1 MARNT
6 LIAMLTRTVSPLA
19 SKHIY
24 DSLSSTRH
32 LSSNMLHVLKN
43 EETRKRDFLLARYAS
58 LPPQPATAAR
68 EGSLLCVFDGAG
80 FGSGS
85 GVPRITVVPA
95 ISTGDTCQLRQNT
108 EGEEEDQLHHLF
120 MYQK

>member
-1 MARNT
+1 
-6 LIAMLTRTVSPLA
+6 
-19 SKHIY
+19 
-24 DSLSSTRH
+24 
-32 LSSNMLHVLKN
+32 MLHVLKN

-58 LPPQPATAAR
+58 LPPKPATAAR

-80 FGSGS
+80 FSSGS
-85 GVPRITVVPA
+85 ARVRITVVQT
-95 ISTGDTCQLRQNT
+95 ISSGDTCQLRQDT